1 VFIRGFILSKKI
13 DFFTVF
19 MFNGDERRHTMPK
32 KRKGHFGLGLW
43 RNSRLF
49 NQVGHEAVCRRGFD
63 HEDSVFSAF
72 AEQGVIVPDWFR
84 FIGRGTEVQDL
95 HEGIDFVIMSD
106 VGKLF
111 LQVKSSPHFVRKF
124 KLRQLG
130 RRYRTAIAVVMI
142 DEDDLSTSEIR
153 ARVLSQVG
161 KMRKVFLA
169 KRPLFE
175 AA

>member
-1 VFIRGFILSKKI
+1 
-13 DFFTVF
+13 
-19 MFNGDERRHTMPK
+19 MPK
-32 KRKGHFGLGLW
+32 KRKVHFGLGLW
-43 RNSRLF
+43 RNSKVF
-49 NQVGHEAVCRRGFD
+49 NQVGREAVCRRGFD

-72 AEQGVIVPDWFR
+72 AEQGIVAPDWFR

-111 LQVKSSPHFVRKF
+111 LQVKSSAHFVRKF
-124 KLRQLG
+124 KMKQLR

-142 DEDDLSTSEIR
+142 DEDDLSPSEIR
-153 ARVLSQVG
+153 TRVLSQVG
-161 KMRKVFLA
+161 KIRQVFLA
-169 KRPLFE
+169 KRPLVE

>member
-1 VFIRGFILSKKI
+1 MS
-13 DFFTVF
+13 
-19 MFNGDERRHTMPK
+19 K
-32 KRKGHFGLGLW
+32 KRKVRFGLGLW
-43 RNSRLF
+43 RNSRVF
-49 NQVGHEAVCRRGFD
+49 KQVGQEAVCRRGFG
-63 HEDSVFSAF
+63 HEDLVFSAF
-72 AEQGVIVPDWFR
+72 AEKGVVVPDWFR
-84 FIGRGTEVQDL
+84 FIGHGTETQDL

-130 RRYRTAIAVVMI
+130 RRYRAAIAVVLI
-142 DEDDLSTSEIR
+142 DEDDLAASEIR
-153 ARVLSQVG
+153 ARVLSQVD
-161 KMRKVFLA
+161 KIRKVFLA